1 MRSIHP
7 DCHGWGVDHPF
18 FCRGARNWLRHSRL
32 RLSLWEQLLQPP
44 NCLRPSSIRLKMG
57 CAIVMAIL
65 WVVWSSGLLF
75 DGTNEYYLTF
85 MLCRTIKTAD
95 GSWMALISAGAS
107 PSRRLGVGVI
117 CAKLI
122 WSRWWWFDGVYCRL
136 VFVRCGVAWPLSS
149 QGCQARELVDLSL
162 WSPETGRV
170 ADLSLWME
178 AVEQIPWA
186 AL

>member
-107 PSRRLGVGVI
+107 PSCRLGVRPHLCKTHLEPMVVVR
-117 CAKLI
+117 
-122 WSRWWWFDGVYCRL
+122 WSLLQACFCPVWGD
-136 VFVRCGVAWPLSS
+136 VASFIAGLSS
-149 QGCQARELVDLSL
+149 SGAGGSL
-162 WSPETGRV
+162 TYESG
-170 ADLSLWME
+170 D
-178 AVEQIPWA
+178 
-186 AL
+186 